1 MVRYLRYENGSSMEK
16 WKQPKFWKDEPGVK
30 FCCHSLVLRSPVSPL
45 TSLKNGNANEIFVRL
60 MFIKCFSQGVA
71 TQYYMV
77 ALIISLPAFLNIKGS
92 SLLHMAKM
100 EHEGQLALSKSSC
113 FPISVAM
120 IGTIVCY
127 LFFLHS
133 LNILGH
139 LIIGTSHQPVSS
151 PMQEEKGSYGT

>member
-1 MVRYLRYENGSSMEK
+1 
-16 WKQPKFWKDEPGVK
+16 
-30 FCCHSLVLRSPVSPL
+30 
-45 TSLKNGNANEIFVRL
+45 
-60 MFIKCFSQGVA
+60 
-71 TQYYMV
+71 
-77 ALIISLPAFLNIKGS
+77 
-92 SLLHMAKM
+92 MAKM

-139 LIIGTSHQPVSS
+139 LVIGTSHQPVSS
-151 PMQEEKGSYGT
+151 PMQEEKGSYGTWCSETANSHLPPLAMIHDYLVQALKL